1 MIKTYEKYIDEYK
14 EDIVKDYFYGKN
26 ELLNKLYGFEDRG
39 EFTIQ
44 VLDELLDLEKE
55 NQQLKKQKDDVVEYI
70 KSNCIVSDE
79 WTELDF
85 CNFVPTGKVNYKA
98 LNKEKVKDL
107 LRMLG
112 ETDAED

>member
-1 MIKTYEKYIDEYK
+1 M
-14 EDIVKDYFYGKN
+14 N
-26 ELLNKLYGFEDRG
+26 
-39 EFTIQ
+39 Q
-44 VLDELLDLEKE
+44 VLNQVIEDYKFLYEREKEKRKELQQE

-98 LNKEKVKDL
+98 LNKGKVKDL

-112 ETDAED
+112 EKDVED

>member
-14 EDIVKDYFYGKN
+14 KDIIRDYFYGKN

-70 KSNCIVSDE
+70 KTFKDDIRGLDEIV
-79 WTELDF
+79 
-85 CNFVPTGKVNYKA
+85 
-98 LNKEKVKDL
+98 L

-112 ETDAED
+112 EIDVED